1 MVFHKIL
8 SFADMVAAAIIIL
21 YLVKFLP
28 LALVKDVAFYLII
41 KGAVFLLFSR
51 DFASSVDVVFGI
63 YLLILASGIY
73 TSNFITILAAVWLLQ
88 KSVFGLM

>member
-1 MVFHKIL
+1 MVIHRIL
-8 SFADMVAAAIIIL
+8 SFADLVTAAVIIL

-28 LALVKDVAFYLII
+28 LVLVKYVAFYLII
-41 KGAVFLLFSR
+41 KGVVFLLFSR
-51 DFASSVDVVFGI
+51 DFASSVDVAFGI

-73 TSNFITILAAVWLLQ
+73 TSNFITILAAAWLLQ